1 MRRIIQKLK
10 LASFTA
16 LFAVMGL
23 LPFMLTHSVYADAP
37 NRCPTVA
44 AGCKVVAEAGGNCA
58 NINNCDIIN
67 NYVNP
72 FVNFLAIL
80 VGVGV
85 VTSIIIGGIQYSSSA
100 GDPGKVSAAKNR
112 IRDAIIALVVFVLL
126 YSMLNFL
133 IPGGLV

>member
-16 LFAVMGL
+16 LFAVVGL
-23 LPFMLTHSVYADAP
+23 LSIAFAQPTYAAAL
-37 NRCPTVA
+37 NHCPVTAADCVA
-44 AGCKVVAEAGGNCA
+44 AASSNCA
-58 NINNCDIIN
+58 SINKCDLVT
-67 NYVNP
+67 NYINP

-80 VGVGV
+80 VGIGV

-100 GDPGKVSAAKNR
+100 GEPAKATAAKNR

-126 YSMLNFL
+126 YGMLNFL